1 MTSLHV
7 VTPLVEP
14 VCAPIEAPP
23 TVLTT
28 FLSVDEQTTDL
39 MIHLALRTGQ
49 PLVGIYEQLRLG
61 IAQVASQPDAD
72 SLVEAELDDSLVRL
86 VARLRPATRS
96 RPIWQACI
104 LSAASR
110 GVSACTSHLLA
121 EAGIPSMVITPT
133 QGDRSAVSGG
143 RAFSQLL
150 RTIDFVIIDGSRA
163 SADAIARCLRLA
175 NDGQS
180 TGRRARVILLTDPGR
195 SVDVSLRST
204 TTGITVVGH
213 LGQLLST
220 LGIAAANPLTA
231 RERQVLTHVAS
242 GATNEQIARR
252 LGVAVSTIKTYLER
266 THVKLKSRDRA
277 SAVATAMLRN
287 WL

>member
-1 MTSLHV
+1 MPALHV

-14 VCAPIEAPP
+14 IAPHIDAPP
-23 TVLTT
+23 TVLTR
-28 FLSVDEQTTDL
+28 FLSGDEQTTEL
-39 MIHLALRTGQ
+39 MIRLALQTGL
-49 PLVGIYEQLRLG
+49 PLLGIYEQLRAG
-61 IAQVASQPDAD
+61 IAHMANQPDAD
-72 SLVEAELDDSLVRL
+72 SLVETELDERLVRL
-86 VARLRPATRS
+86 VARLRPAASS

-104 LSAASR
+104 LSASSR
-110 GVSACTSHLLA
+110 GVSACTSHLIA
-121 EAGIPSMVITPT
+121 EAGIPSMVIAPA
-133 QGDRSAVSGG
+133 QGERATILGA
-143 RAFSQLL
+143 RAFQQLL
-150 RTIDFVIIDGSRA
+150 TTIDFVIIDASRA
-163 SADAIARCLRLA
+163 PAEAIARCLRLA
-175 NDGQS
+175 TNGQN
-180 TGRRARVILLTDPGR
+180 TARRARVILLTDPGR
-195 SVDVSLRST
+195 SVDVTLRSAT
-204 TTGITVVGH
+204 AGITVVGH

-220 LGIAAANPLTA
+220 LGIAPGNPLTT